1 MKKNYKIGVLALLAI
16 VGFLGISIYTTQNNN
31 ESISSADDIKDIH
44 KQHLN
49 THPFIETL
57 KLSKKERKAVGIPP
71 NKYNEEQWVL
81 TMNPELGRPTPIK
94 VAELQKE
101 LLNNQFASRAPGDKA
116 DNLWI
121 DRGPNNV
128 GGRTRAMMFDPND
141 ATDNTVFA
149 GGVSGGL
156 WKNTNISSPTSEWV
170 RVGIPENLAV
180 STITFDPNNTNTF
193 YVGTGE
199 SYVGHTDG
207 SVNGDGIWKS
217 TDGGNTWSNIFGGN
231 TGVSYFVSASNISV
245 NSPAG
250 IAGDY
255 ELFPTDNFG
264 SEITSVITAD
274 FILANDA
281 TGVPTEACNAFGADA
296 TGKIAIIRRGDC
308 PFVDKVKN
316 AQDAGAIAVIMLN
329 NVSGEPIPMGGEDA
343 SITIPAVMITKE
355 NGDLIEDAMGS
366 GTVNGSLNP
375 ASGTFTATVV
385 PGIQHINDIKV
396 RDNGGTSEIYVAAA
410 DALYGSSNA
419 STTVG
424 GLSYGLYKSTD
435 GGANWTEVSLPL
447 TADGNKHCPNDL
459 EIGSDGKV
467 WLSTTQ
473 SKLYGDGGG
482 IVFSSA
488 DGNTF
493 TQIYSVTDG
502 GRTQIAVSANPAN
515 PGKVYILAELV
526 GQGENDPQ
534 VKIVKTT
541 SNFVPAFSV
550 RSKTLP
556 NDADTGISAT
566 DFTRNQAFYD
576 LLLDIDPSNDDIV
589 YVGGIDLFKSTN
601 GAEGTNPWVQ
611 LSHWYGG
618 FSLQEVHADQHITA
632 FGNNDANKVIFGN
645 DGGVYYSADGG
656 TTTES
661 RNVGYNTAQYYTVA
675 VGPTTAFP
683 TGDHF
688 AGGLQDNGTQ
698 LTENGDPAGDSNAT
712 EIQGG
717 DGAYTYFDQDGTD
730 RYVISNYVYNDNINL
745 YNFDGAN
752 VNINSEGGQDDPD
765 PVGGNGA
772 FINPGALDS
781 NLDILYTN
789 YSAGGT
795 YIVKRY
801 AGIKD
806 SATLTKTDLTDEELT
821 TTPTAFTVSTHT
833 TASSTL
839 LVGTVLGDVLL
850 VENADGATP
859 TWTNLDEN
867 RLVGSVSDVEF
878 GQSENEIFV
887 TMHNYG
893 VNNVWYTDD
902 QGATW
907 QAKDGN
913 LPDLP
918 VKTILQNPLNLEEVI
933 IGTELGVWYTND
945 FSSASPTWNT
955 SYNGMSNVKVLDLD
969 LRDDNMVFAA
979 THGRGVFSGQLTATS
994 LSTADNVFTSSNLRI
1009 YPTVSN
1015 GNINIISNDYI
1026 ENTKLNVYSITGKNV
1041 YSGNLDLS
1049 RTESKLDLTG
1059 LQSGLYLMKF
1069 SKDNIETT
1077 HKIMIK

>member
-1 MKKNYKIGVLALLAI
+1 MKKIYKFSALALVAI
-16 VGFLGISIYTTQNNN
+16 IGIVAISYYTTQNNN
-31 ESISSADDIKDIH
+31 DVSYANSIKDTH
-44 KQHLN
+44 EKHLKS
-49 THPFIETL
+49 HPFTESL
-57 KLSKKERKAVGIPP
+57 KLSKEERKKAGLPP

-101 LLNNQFASRAPGDKA
+101 LLTNKLASRTPGDKA

-128 GGRTRAMMFDPND
+128 GGRTRALMFDPND
-141 ATDNTVFA
+141 ITDNTVFA
-149 GGVSGGL
+149 GGVAGGL
-156 WKNTNISSPTSEWV
+156 WKNTSISSPNSEWT
-170 RVGIPENLAV
+170 RVAIPENLAV
-180 STITFDPNNTNTF
+180 SSITYDPNDTDTF

-217 TDGGNTWSNIFGGN
+217 TDGGTTWSNIFGGN
-231 TGVSYFVSASNISV
+231 TGVSYFVSASNITV

-255 ELFPTDNFG
+255 ESFPTDNFG

-274 FILANDA
+274 FILANDG

-296 TGKIAIIRRGDC
+296 TGKIAVIRRGNCD
-308 PFVDKVKN
+308 FVIKVKN
-316 AQDAGAIAVIMLN
+316 AQDAGAIGVIMLN

-343 SITIPAVMITKE
+343 TITIPAVMITKE
-355 NGDLIEDAMGS
+355 NGDLIEAAMAS

-385 PGIQHINDIKV
+385 PGIQHINDITIK
-396 RDNGGTSEIYVAAA
+396 DNGGVSEIYVAAA

-419 STTVG
+419 ATTVG
-424 GLSYGLYKSTD
+424 GLSYGVYKSVD
-435 GGANWTEVSLPL
+435 GGANWSEIALPL
-447 TADGNKHCPNDL
+447 TADGNKHCPNDI
-459 EIGSDGKV
+459 EIGSDGKI
-467 WLSTTQ
+467 WLATTN
-473 SKLYGDGGG
+473 SRLFGDGGG
-482 IVFSSA
+482 EIFSST

-493 TQIYSVTDG
+493 TNIYTIPNG
-502 GRTQIAVSANPAN
+502 NRTQIAVSATN
-515 PGKVYILAELV
+515 PGKVYVLAQLS
-526 GQGENDPQ
+526 GQAEGTPQ
-534 VKIVKTT
+534 VRIIKTT
-541 SNFVPAFSV
+541 SSFVPVFAV
-550 RSKTLP
+550 QTKTLP
-556 NDADTGISAT
+556 NDADTGIDAN
-566 DFTRNQAFYD
+566 DFTRGQAFYD
-576 LLLDIDPSNDDIV
+576 LLLYLDPLNDETV
-589 YVGGIDLFKSTN
+589 YAGGIDLFKSTN
-601 GAEGTNPWVQ
+601 GATAWSQ
-611 LSHWYGG
+611 FSHWYGG
-618 FSLQEVHADQHITA
+618 FGFQEVHADQHGAA
-632 FGNNDANKVIFGN
+632 FGHNDPNKVIFSN

-656 TTTES
+656 TTTEV
-661 RNVGYNTAQYYTVA
+661 RTDGYNTAQYYTVA
-675 VGPTTAFP
+675 VGPTAAFP
-683 TGDHF
+683 SGDHF

-698 LTENGDPAGDSNAT
+698 LTENGDPNGDSNAT

-730 RYVISNYVYNDNINL
+730 RYVIANYVYNDNIRL
-745 YNFDGAN
+745 YNFDGDD
-752 VNINSEGGQDDPD
+752 VTINSESAS
-765 PVGGNGA
+765 NGA

-789 YSAGGT
+789 YSAGGNF
-795 YIVKRY
+795 IVKRFS
-801 AGIKD
+801 GIKD
-806 SATLTKTDLTDEELT
+806 DATLVKTDLTDAELT

-833 TASSTL
+833 TTSSTL

-859 TWTNLDEN
+859 TWTNLDDNE
-867 RLVGSVSDVEF
+867 LVGSVSDLEF

-893 VNNVWYTDD
+893 VNNVWYTND

-933 IGTELGVWYTND
+933 IGTELGVWYTNN
-945 FSSASPTWNT
+945 FSSANPTW
-955 SYNGMSNVKVLDLD
+955 SPSFNGMSNVKVLDLD

-979 THGRGVFSGQLTATS
+979 THGRGVFSGQFTAAS
-994 LSTADNVFTSSNLRI
+994 LSTADNAFSASNLRI
-1009 YPTVSN
+1009 YPTVSD
-1015 GNINIISNDYI
+1015 GNIKIISQDFI
-1026 ENTKLNVYSITGKNV
+1026 EKAQLNVYTITGKRV
-1041 YSGNLDLS
+1041 YSDALDLS
-1049 RTESKLDLTG
+1049 RTESSLNLSG
-1059 LQSGLYLMKF
+1059 LQSGLYLLKF

>member
-1 MKKNYKIGVLALLAI
+1 MMKKNHKLSAIALLTI
-16 VGFLGISIYTTQNNN
+16 VGIIGISLYTTQNTNDISLVD
-31 ESISSADDIKDIH
+31 SIKETH
-44 KQHLN
+44 KQNLKS
-49 THPFIETL
+49 HPFIESL
-57 KLSKKERKAVGIPP
+57 KLSKSERKKIGLPP

-101 LLNNQFASRAPGDKA
+101 LLNTGFTSRTPGDKN

-128 GGRTRAMMFDPND
+128 GGRTRALMFDPND

-149 GGVSGGL
+149 GGVAGGL
-156 WKNTNISSPTSEWV
+156 WKNTNISSSSSQWT
-170 RVGIPENLAV
+170 RVDIPENLAV
-180 STITFDPNNTNTF
+180 SSITYDPNNTNIF

-217 TDGGNTWSNIFGGN
+217 IDGGTTWTNIFGGN
-231 TGVSYFVSASNISV
+231 TGVSYFVSASNITV
-245 NSPAG
+245 NSPVG
-250 IAGDY
+250 IAGNY
-255 ELFPTDNFG
+255 ESFPTDNFG
-264 SEITSVITAD
+264 SEITSIITAD
-274 FILANDA
+274 FILANDS
-281 TGVPTEACNAFGADA
+281 TGEPTEACNAFGADA

-308 PFVDKVKN
+308 AFVDKVKN
-316 AQDAGAIAVIMLN
+316 AQNAGAVAVIMMN

-343 SITIPAVMITKE
+343 TITIPSVMISKE
-355 NGDLIEDAMGS
+355 HGDIIEAAMGS

-375 ASGTFTATVV
+375 ASGNFTATVV

-396 RDNGGTSEIYVAAA
+396 RNNGGTSEIFVAAA

-419 STTVG
+419 ATTVG

-435 GGANWTEVSLPL
+435 GGANWSEISLPL
-447 TADGNKHCPNDL
+447 TANGNKHCPNDL
-459 EIGSDGKV
+459 EIGADGKI
-467 WLSTTQ
+467 WLTTTN

-482 IVFSSA
+482 IVFSST

-493 TQIYSVTDG
+493 TQAYSVTNG
-502 GRTQIAVSANPAN
+502 NRTQIAASSTNA
-515 PGKVYILAELV
+515 GTLYILAELS
-526 GQGENDPQ
+526 GQDEGNPQ
-534 VKIVKTT
+534 VIIKKTT
-541 SNFVPAFSV
+541 SNFVPSFAV
-550 RSKTLP
+550 QTKALP
-556 NDADTGISAT
+556 NDADTGIEAT
-566 DFTRNQAFYD
+566 DFTRGQAFYD
-576 LLLDIDPSNDDIV
+576 LMLEVDPSNDNII
-589 YVGGIDLFKSTN
+589 YTGGIDIFKSTD
-601 GAEGTNPWVQ
+601 GATNWTQ
-611 LSHWYGG
+611 QTHWYGG
-618 FSLQEVHADQHITA
+618 FGFQDVHADQHMAA
-632 FGNNDANKVIFGN
+632 FGNNDSNKIIFAN

-661 RNVGYNTAQYYTVA
+661 RNNGYNTAQYYTVA

-683 TGDHF
+683 TGDYF

-698 LTENGDPAGDSNAT
+698 LTENGDPNGDSNAT
-712 EIQGG
+712 EIAGG
-717 DGAYTYFDQDGTD
+717 DGAYTFFDQDGTD
-730 RYVISNYVYNDNINL
+730 RYVITNYVYNDAINL
-745 YNFDGAN
+745 YNFDGDN
-752 VNINSEGGQDDPD
+752 VTINDENSS
-765 PVGGNGA
+765 NGA

-801 AGIKD
+801 SGIKSD
-806 SATLTKTDLTDEELT
+806 ATLTKTDLTDAELT

-833 TASSTL
+833 TTSSTL

-859 TWTNLDEN
+859 TWTNLDGN
-867 RLVGSVSDVEF
+867 QLVGSVSDLEF

-893 VNNVWYTDD
+893 VNNIWYTND

-933 IGTELGVWYTND
+933 IGTELGVWYTDN
-945 FSSASPTWNT
+945 FSSTNPTWNT

-969 LRDDNMVFAA
+969 LRNDNMVFAA
-979 THGRGVFSGQLTATS
+979 THGRGVFSGQFTATS
-994 LSTADNVFTSSNLRI
+994 LSTADNAFSSSNLRI
-1009 YPTVSN
+1009 YPTASN
-1015 GNINIISNDYI
+1015 GNINIVSNDYI
-1026 ENTKLNVYSITGKNV
+1026 EGAKLTVYSISGKKV
-1041 YSGNLDLS
+1041 FSDKLNLS
-1049 RTESKLDLTG
+1049 KTESQLDLTS
-1059 LQSGLYLMKF
+1059 LQSGIYLMKF
-1069 SKDNIETT
+1069 SKGNIEST
-1077 HKIMIK
+1077 HKILIK